1 MAKGIMYVDNIRV
14 EFDDEPT
21 IMDVCRKAGVDV
33 HPWTANDPQVMREL
47 VEAGVAAIITNYPN
61 LALQAAGR

>member
-1 MAKGIMYVDNIRV
+1 M
-14 EFDDEPT
+14 
-21 IMDVCRKAGVDV
+21 

-61 LALQAAGR
+61 LALQAAGLKENAKAAKWFGRFLC